1 MDEFIVGLDLG
12 QSRDYTAL
20 AVLQLIAGAKRA
32 EAQYHLRYLERPP
45 LGTLYTAIVERVREL
60 LATPPLQAR
69 RTPLVIDRTGVGSAV
84 TDMFTAAG
92 LRPYAVTI
100 TGGDSVVRENSYHV
114 RVPKR
119 ELVGLLVAL
128 FQSGRLKVA
137 RNLELAPA
145 LLDELLNFRVKVNL
159 QTAHDSYEAWRESAH
174 DDLVLATALA
184 CWHAEHAPGPARITW
199 GPVDDW
205 DVYSPETSGPAVSPH
220 YWRTGR

>member
-1 MDEFIVGLDLG
+1 
-12 QSRDYTAL
+12 
-20 AVLQLIAGAKRA
+20 
-32 EAQYHLRYLERPP
+32 
-45 LGTLYTAIVERVREL
+45 
-60 LATPPLQAR
+60 
-69 RTPLVIDRTGVGSAV
+69 
-84 TDMFTAAG
+84 MFVVAG

-100 TGGDSVVRENSYHV
+100 TGGDSVVRDNAYHA

-137 RNLELAPA
+137 RYLELAPA

-184 CWHAEHAPGPARITW
+184 CWHAQNAPAPARLMIIEH
-199 GPVDDW
+199 DD
-205 DVYSPETSGPAVSPH
+205 VLPAPAFPKD
-220 YWRTGR
+220 YWRSGRA

>member
-20 AVLQLIAGAKRA
+20 AVLQRIAGASRA
-32 EAQYHLRYLERPP
+32 EAQYHLRHLERPP
-45 LGTLYTAIVERVREL
+45 LGTLYTAIVERTREL
-60 LATPPLQAR
+60 LATAPLQGS
-69 RTPLVIDRTGVGSAV
+69 RTPLVVDRTGVGSAV

-100 TGGDSVVRENSYHV
+100 TGGESVVRESQYHA

-137 RNLELAPA
+137 QELELAPA

-174 DDLVLATALA
+174 DDLVLATSLA
-184 CWHAEHAPGPARITW
+184 CWHAENAPARPRITW
-199 GPVDDW
+199 SDGW
-205 DVYSPETSGPAVSPH
+205 DVYQTPDPATSPH
-220 YWRTGR
+220 YWRWRG

>member
-1 MDEFIVGLDLG
+1 VDEFIVGLDLG

-20 AVLQLIAGAKRA
+20 AVLQRIAGASRA
-32 EAQYHLRYLERPP
+32 EAHYHLRHLERPP
-45 LGTLYTAIVERVREL
+45 LGTLYTAIVQRVQGL
-60 LATPPLQAR
+60 LATPPLHVR
-69 RTPLVIDRTGVGSAV
+69 RTPLVVDRTGVGAAV
-84 TDMFTAAG
+84 LDMFTAAG
-92 LRPYAVTI
+92 LRPHAVTI
-100 TGGDSVVRENSYHV
+100 TGGDSVVRESQYHV

-137 RNLELAPA
+137 RDLELAPA

-184 CWHAEHAPGPARITW
+184 CWHAENAPGPVRIFW
-199 GPVDDW
+199 SDED
-205 DVYSPETSGPAVSPH
+205 DVYETNEPAISPH
-220 YWRTGR
+220 YWRHGRR

>member
-1 MDEFIVGLDLG
+1 VDEFIVGLDLG

-20 AVLQLIAGAKRA
+20 AVLQRIAGATRA
-32 EAQYHLRYLERPP
+32 EAQYHLRHLERPP
-45 LGTLYTAIVERVREL
+45 LGTLYTAIVERTREL
-60 LATPPLQAR
+60 LATPPLHAR

-100 TGGDSVVRENSYHV
+100 TGGDAVMRESQYHA

-137 RNLELAPA
+137 RDLELAPA

-159 QTAHDSYEAWRESAH
+159 QTAHDSYEAWRESVH

-184 CWHAEHAPGPARITW
+184 CWHAENAPARPRITW
-199 GPVDDW
+199 DAW
-205 DVYSPETSGPAVSPH
+205 DVGEEMAPALSPH
-220 YWRTGR
+220 DWRTGR

>member
-12 QSRDYTAL
+12 QSQDYTAL
-20 AVLQLIAGAKRA
+20 VVLQRLAGATRA
-32 EAQYHLRYLERPP
+32 EAHYHLRHLERAP
-45 LGTLYTAIVERVREL
+45 LGTLYTTIVQRVQEL
-60 LATPPLQAR
+60 LATPPLHAR

-100 TGGDSVVRENSYHV
+100 TGGDSVVRESQYHV

-137 RNLELAPA
+137 RDLELAPA

-184 CWHAEHAPGPARITW
+184 CWHAQNAPAPARLMIIEH
-199 GPVDDW
+199 DD
-205 DVYSPETSGPAVSPH
+205 VLPAPAFPKD
-220 YWRTGR
+220 YWRSGRA